1 MRLPEMI
8 QFGFVFIK
16 FRCPRASCAARIKTD
31 YVNLRGIIML
41 SVTNRRA
48 MGAPAMGITFLLTAA
63 IGVGLS
69 LGWGAASARGDD
81 KAQAELLKPLQ
92 GTWASSGEGI
102 DATWTFD
109 GEKIKANVAGMEYTC
124 KGTVDKDAKPATI
137 DLVIEDGPEEAKGKT
152 SKGIYKLD
160 GEKLTLCVSVP
171 GKDRPKDF
179 AQVDDEAYLF
189 ELKKEKKKD

>member
-1 MRLPEMI
+1 MI
-8 QFGFVFIK
+8 QFQFGFIDFLSPRRRIAAGIK
-16 FRCPRASCAARIKTD
+16 SD
-31 YVNLRGIIML
+31 EVNLRGIIML
-41 SVTNRRA
+41 SVANRRA
-48 MGAPAMGITFLLTAA
+48 MSAPAMGLTFLLTAVFCA
-63 IGVGLS
+63 GLS
-69 LGWGAASARGDD
+69 LGWGAMSARGDD
-81 KAQAELLKPLQ
+81 KSQTDLLKPLQ

-102 DATWTFD
+102 DSTWTFD

-124 KGTVDKDAKPATI
+124 KGKVDMDAKPATI
-137 DLVIEDGPEEAKGKT
+137 DLVIEDGPEEAKGKI

-160 GEKLTLCVSVP
+160 GEKLTLCVSLP

>member
-1 MRLPEMI
+1 MA
-8 QFGFVFIK
+8 F
-16 FRCPRASCAARIKTD
+16 
-31 YVNLRGIIML
+31 
-41 SVTNRRA
+41 VTNRHA
-48 MGAPAMGITFLLTAA
+48 MSASAMALTFLLTSA
-63 IGVGLS
+63 IGAGLS
-69 LGWGAASARGDD
+69 LSWGAASARGDD

-109 GEKIKANVAGMEYTC
+109 GEKVKANVAGMEYTC
-124 KGTVDKDAKPATI
+124 KGKVDKDAKPATI

-160 GEKLTLCVSVP
+160 GEKLTICVSVP

-189 ELKKEKKKD
+189 ELTKEKKKD

>member
-1 MRLPEMI
+1 VAQNR
-8 QFGFVFIK
+8 
-16 FRCPRASCAARIKTD
+16 RAKKSD

-48 MGAPAMGITFLLTAA
+48 MSAPAMGLTFLLTVA
-63 IGVGLS
+63 ISAGFG
-69 LGWGAASARGDD
+69 LGWAASARGDD
-81 KAQAELLKPLQ
+81 KSQTDLLKPLQ

-124 KGTVDKDAKPATI
+124 KGKVDMDAKPATI

-160 GEKLTLCVSVP
+160 GEKLTLCVSLP